1 MLREKIRKPELA
13 FEDDHMS
20 ASASWN
26 TSSKTFIALFRYE
39 IANLDCCQ
47 ERNKFSI
54 CKVLDLNP

>member
-26 TSSKTFIALFRYE
+26 TSSKTCIALFRYE
-39 IANLDCCQ
+39 IADLDCLAVAKK
-47 ERNKFSI
+47 ETNFPFARYLI
-54 CKVLDLNP
+54 